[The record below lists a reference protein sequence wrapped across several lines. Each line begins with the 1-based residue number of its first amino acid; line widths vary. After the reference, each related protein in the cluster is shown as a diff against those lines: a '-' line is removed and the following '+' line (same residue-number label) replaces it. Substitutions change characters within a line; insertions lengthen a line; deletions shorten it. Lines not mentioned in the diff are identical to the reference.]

1 MKTYRP
7 VQLFIATALSLLLV
21 SGVAAQTPTPDAL
34 LTFVPLTIKDSGGA
48 SLQRATIS
56 YLDQNY
62 QVMVNGLGVGA
73 PKGTQVKVHGEV
85 YGLHDAADLE
95 GEYVSELADAPPRQV
110 STDDMWLDSV
120 RGVSLRLVTDNRAV
134 TLACGSDT
142 VIVKFGWDDFG
153 WEEVPVP
160 PAQ

>member
-1 MKTYRP
+1 MTTYRP
-7 VQLFIATALSLLLV
+7 VQLLTATALSLLLA
-21 SGVAAQTPTPDAL
+21 SGVTAQTATPDAL
-34 LTFVPLTIKDSGGA
+34 LTFSPLTIKDSGGA

-56 YLDQNY
+56 YQDQSY

-73 PKGTQVKVHGEV
+73 PKGTLVKVQGEV

-95 GEYVSELADAPPRQV
+95 GEYVSELADAPPREV

-120 RGVSLRLVTDNRAV
+120 RGVSLRLHTDNRAI

-142 VIVKFGWDDFG
+142 VIVKFGWEDFG
-153 WEEVPVP
+153 WEEEPDPPV
-160 PAQ
+160 Q